1 MFQTSSIGLILRKPP
16 QATFKPVAGFEFRPV
31 GAGANVGQSAP
42 GQAGANPTVY
52 NPDHWDLDA
61 GTYTLQEGDTLAQLA
76 FFAGVQCPPA
86 IGGGKCGPND
96 NSYVHNI
103 NVLNSDVYSDP
114 NQVAAGTV
122 IKMPAQGIKNI
133 IALGCPDG
141 YQKAPTGQNCVSKT
155 PPPNPNNP
163 PAKPP
168 ANMIGGNFGIWALVA
183 AVVLGG
189 GILIAENQKKKRAA
203 PAHHHAAYHR

>member
-1 MFQTSSIGLILRKPP
+1 MHFQTTSIGLILRKPP
-16 QATFKPVAGFEFRPV
+16 QVTFRPVAGFEFRPV
-31 GAGANVGQSAP
+31 GAGANVGQNAP

-61 GTYTLQEGDTLAQLA
+61 GTYTLQEGDTIAQLA

-103 NVLNSDVYSDP
+103 NVLNFDVYSDP
-114 NQVAAGTV
+114 NTVPAGTV
-122 IKMPAQGIKNI
+122 IKIPAQGIKNI

-141 YQKAPTGQNCVSKT
+141 YKKAPTGNNCVSAT
-155 PPPNPNNP
+155 PPPNPNAP
-163 PAKPP
+163 PKPP
-168 ANMIGGNFGIWALVA
+168 ANMIGGSFGIWALVA

-189 GILIAENQKKKRAA
+189 GILIAENQKKKRAH
-203 PAHHHAAYHR
+203 PHHR